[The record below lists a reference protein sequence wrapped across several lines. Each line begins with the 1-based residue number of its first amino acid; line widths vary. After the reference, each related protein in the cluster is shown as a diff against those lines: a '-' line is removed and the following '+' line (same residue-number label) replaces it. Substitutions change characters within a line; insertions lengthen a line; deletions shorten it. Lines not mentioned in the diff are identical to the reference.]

1 MSRSSRVP
9 DHCRQ
14 YALSNESDSDFTTEC
29 DHQHD
34 LKCDKCE
41 LIPSAFNEIDF
52 ALNDLVIDSEEQK
65 EMAYVIAQSKKN
77 IQAWKA
83 HLLRAIN
90 QDEARLNLSQ
100 DLNPTSAL
108 VVLDWAMKFLPRKYR
123 ESQSDWYGKK
133 GISWH
138 IAVAMTNR
146 EGKLEMLTFA
156 HVFKSCTQD
165 SCSVMATI
173 DDVIGQLKTERPEL
187 TRSFLRQDNA
197 GCYHSAFYLLAMKEI
212 AKKHKVQLRID
223 FSDPQGGK
231 GSCDR
236 QASTIKNHVK
246 AYVNSGND
254 VESAEQM
261 QTAIESSNG
270 VTGVRA
276 VLCDPPSIPE
286 SEPLKWDGVSY
297 INNIE
302 YSKDCMKVKIEY
314 GNGDLVRV
322 RF

>member
-52 ALNDLVIDSEEQK
+52 ALNDLVIIDSEEQK
-65 EMAYVIAQSKKN
+65 KMAYVIAQSKKN
-77 IQAWKA
+77 IQAWRA

-90 QDEARLNLSQ
+90 QDEARLNLLQ
-100 DLNPTSAL
+100 DLNPTSVL

-123 ESQSDWYGKK
+123 ESLSDWYGKK

-165 SCSVMATI
+165 SYSVMAII
-173 DDVIGQLKTERPEL
+173 DDVVGQLKTEMPEL
-187 TRSFLRQDNA
+187 TRSF
-197 GCYHSAFYLLAMKEI
+197 
-212 AKKHKVQLRID
+212 
-223 FSDPQGGK
+223 
-231 GSCDR
+231 
-236 QASTIKNHVK
+236 
-246 AYVNSGND
+246 
-254 VESAEQM
+254 
-261 QTAIESSNG
+261 
-270 VTGVRA
+270 
-276 VLCDPPSIPE
+276 
-286 SEPLKWDGVSY
+286 
-297 INNIE
+297 
-302 YSKDCMKVKIEY
+302 
-314 GNGDLVRV
+314 
-322 RF
+322 